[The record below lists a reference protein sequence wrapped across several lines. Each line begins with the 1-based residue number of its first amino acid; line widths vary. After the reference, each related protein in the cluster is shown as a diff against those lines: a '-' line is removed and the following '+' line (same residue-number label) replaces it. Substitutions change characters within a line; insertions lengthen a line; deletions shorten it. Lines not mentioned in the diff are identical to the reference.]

1 MKNMLM
7 TIVALAVM
15 PVSFA
20 QDGRIKDDFRQ
31 AVQGAMQEAET
42 AIKAAS
48 AIPNGSPVAILP
60 IKGDS
65 DGWLAGQLKIALTRA
80 GKTCVEGKE
89 DPMWGA
95 ILKEIEWDERKED
108 ILDPATLDKF
118 GKIKSAQTLMY
129 AFIRSTSLTKRC
141 AFFEV
146 ELHATSIATKQH
158 LWGGVFAKRHYFP
171 DPVVEGVVE
180 IPVELRGVMQGKFRD
195 RIVSSI
201 KGSTKLTGVK
211 KLAFL
216 PFAGDTAN
224 YVADI
229 VRDAIAKT
237 DLTAVNLDISTI
249 GEARL
254 ALRDQPGQADAL
266 IYGSLRDMSI
276 VRKDTAP
283 HEKRYTLI
291 VEIQA
296 CIERASTREQLWSDT
311 ISVAEEYAPDV
322 GWWETV
328 CTYCPAV
335 RSKPWLLV
343 AVPLGLLLLLV
354 LVGKFLKA
362 TTRVR

>member
-1 MKNMLM
+1 MKKTLM

-15 PVSFA
+15 PASFA
-20 QDGRIKDDFRQ
+20 LDARIKDEFRQ
-31 AVQGAMQEAET
+31 AVQGAVMEAET
-42 AIKAAS
+42 ALKAAS
-48 AIPNGSPVAILP
+48 AIPNDSSIAILP
-60 IKGDS
+60 LKGDS

-89 DPMWGA
+89 DPMFGA
-95 ILKEIEWDERKED
+95 ILKEIEWDARKDD

-118 GKIKSAQTLMY
+118 GKLKSAQTLMY
-129 AFIRSTSLTKRC
+129 AFIRSANLTKRC

-146 ELHATSIATKQH
+146 ELHATSIASKQH

-171 DPVVEGVVE
+171 DPVVEGIVE
-180 IPVELRGVMQGKFRD
+180 IPVELRSVIQGKFRD
-195 RIVSSI
+195 QIVSSV
-201 KGSTKLTGVK
+201 KGAAKLGGVK
-211 KLAFL
+211 TVAFL
-216 PFAGDTAN
+216 PFAGDKAN

-229 VRDAIAKT
+229 VRDAISKT

-254 ALRDQPGQADAL
+254 ALRDQPARADAL
-266 IYGSLRDMSI
+266 IYGSVRDMAV

-322 GWWETV
+322 GWWETL

-335 RSKPWLLV
+335 RTKPWLMV
-343 AVPLGLLLLLV
+343 VVPLGTLLLLV
-354 LVGKFLKA
+354 LVVKFFKA

>member
-1 MKNMLM
+1 MKKMLM

-108 ILDPATLDKF
+108 ILDQATLDKF

-180 IPVELRGVMQGKFRD
+180 IPVELRGVMQGKFRE
-195 RIVSSI
+195 RIVASI
-201 KGSTKLTGVK
+201 KGSPKLADVK
-211 KLAFL
+211 KVAFL

-229 VRDAIAKT
+229 VRDAVAQT
-237 DLTAVNLDISTI
+237 ALTAVNLDIGTI

-266 IYGSLRDMSI
+266 LYGSVRDMSVI
-276 VRKDTAP
+276 RKDSAP
-283 HEKRYTLI
+283 HEKRYTLV

-296 CIERASTREQLWSDT
+296 CIERATTREQLWSDT
-311 ISVAEEYAPDV
+311 VSVFEDYAPEV
-322 GWWETV
+322 GWWGTV
-328 CTYCPAV
+328 CSYCPAV
-335 RSKPWLLV
+335 RTKPWLLV
-343 AVPLGLLLLLV
+343 VVPLGALLLLFMMA
-354 LVGKFLKA
+354 KFIRA